1 MQEVDFKSILMAA
14 INSAEEEQRLLHSL
28 KDVVIE
34 INSIKAH
41 QQYMDEMIN
50 HLHKEN
56 AKLKFL
62 LEDVIT
68 EIGRDANKPKD

>member
-1 MQEVDFKSILMAA
+1 MHTAIDMTALLHDLKSIAL
-14 INSAEEEQRLLHSL
+14 
-28 KDVVIE
+28 E
-34 INSIKAH
+34 IQSIKSH

-68 EIGRDANKPKD
+68 EIGRDANQPKD

>member
-1 MQEVDFKSILMAA
+1 MMFENLLK
-14 INSAEEEQRLLHSL
+14 EEANTERLLHDL
-28 KDVVIE
+28 KAIALE
-34 INSIKAH
+34 LNAMKAH

-62 LEDVIT
+62 LEDVIH
-68 EIGRDANKPKD
+68 EIGKDATQPKDES

>member
-1 MQEVDFKSILMAA
+1 MN
-14 INSAEEEQRLLHSL
+14 NSLTFEQIIKDSANMERLLHDL
-28 KDVVIE
+28 KAIALE
-34 INSIKAH
+34 MQSMKGH

-62 LEDVIT
+62 LEDVIHEVGKST
-68 EIGRDANKPKD
+68 HNIKDKS